1 MYIHTHTT
9 QKSTPKHRTLQPDK
23 DRFITII
30 MINYLNE
37 QRSRISAS
45 TPQRASARRALIRKK
60 ARKGAEGGSEA
71 GAAAIPTA
79 FF

>member
-1 MYIHTHTT
+1 
-9 QKSTPKHRTLQPDK
+9 
-23 DRFITII
+23 

-45 TPQRASARRALIRKK
+45 TPQRARARRALIRKK